1 MKNPK
6 LKLPMLIIIGG
17 VIVSIIANM
26 VLCIAKKPAIAEHSF
41 PISITYEFDG
51 KTVTI
56 EDEFI
61 CTYTGHGA
69 STNSTNRYYD
79 GYLANA
85 DDINCGDY
93 LIEAYDDG
101 ELIIITNLFEG
112 YMMGDPQYDNH
123 YTDYYRCEPYVAFY
137 DYEEY
142 REFEEPEYLEPYNVK
157 IVDWEYPEPLEND
170 FVFSRIGRLGP
181 TNAVANIV
189 VGVLALLAC
198 MIFVKKDS
206 DYTSTA
212 MNKLS
217 TVLNFGIGLIVFP
230 FLSIVAPF
238 SDINGSGEDL
248 ISQIFYCIPLIT
260 ALGLAASICLR
271 RKGFEKASFLSQFT
285 GVVLTAVLLLLES
298 IL

>member
-6 LKLPMLIIIGG
+6 LKLPILIIIGG
-17 VIVSIIANM
+17 IIVSIITNM
-26 VLCIAKKPAIAEHSF
+26 VLCTAKKPTITEHSF

-61 CTYTGHGA
+61 CSYTGHG
-69 STNSTNRYYD
+69 STNSTDRYYD

-93 LIEAYDDG
+93 LIESFDDG

-112 YMMGDPQYDNH
+112 SMMGDPQYDKH

-137 DYEEY
+137 VYEEY
-142 REFEEPEYLEPYNVK
+142 MEYEDPEYLEPYNVK

-170 FVFSRIGRLGP
+170 FVFSRIGRLNS
-181 TNAVANIV
+181 TNAVAMSV
-189 VGVLALLAC
+189 VGVLVILAC

-206 DYTSTA
+206 DYVPTA

-217 TVLNFGIGLIVFP
+217 TVLNFIIALVVFP
-230 FLSIVAPF
+230 FLSVVAPF
-238 SDINGSGEDL
+238 IDINGGGEYL
-248 ISQIFYCIPLIT
+248 YCQIFYCIPLIT

-271 RKGFEKASFLSQFT
+271 RKGFEKASFLIQFT
-285 GVVLTAVLLLLES
+285 GVLLTAVMLLLES
-298 IL
+298 VL